1 MISSFRNFAKTK
13 FAGLLVF
20 IMIIPFVFWG
30 MGSMFSSGNTNNIAK
45 INKINISTQD
55 FIDHVNQSNIPQKTI
70 RENLD
75 KNIIEEL
82 LSTLI
87 SSTLLN
93 LEIKDFN
100 ILVSENSLLKM
111 IKDNKNFQDEKGN
124 FERIKYEKFLLENN
138 QSAPGF
144 EMRLKKRELQKKLF
158 EYVGAGTTTPTF
170 LAEKLFKEENR
181 KLELEFFNLD
191 RFYKKKESF
200 TEVEIKNF
208 LDENNEE
215 LKVEYID
222 FNYSIINP
230 LNLIGINEFNQTF
243 FDKIDQIE
251 IDISNNIDLKTIAS
265 NFNIKTNN
273 VINFRYSET
282 KNEIEKKIFESR
294 NIEFD
299 IIENGDE
306 YILYQINNITTKSPD
321 IKDLELKEEILE
333 LMSQKNKFEY
343 NNDILNKIKS
353 KNFDKN
359 EFKKMGENE
368 IESLILNSIKD
379 NKKFEINSIQLLYSL
394 PVNSF
399 TLIADEKQNIY
410 LAYVKG
416 TKDKEIDQNDT
427 DFKQYLSKQNTNN
440 RNDILKT
447 YDLLLNQKYNVVLN
461 QKTIERVKNFFQ

>member
-251 IDISNNIDLKTIAS
+251 VDISNNIDLKTIAS

-299 IIENGDE
+299 LIENGDE
-306 YILYQINNITTKSPD
+306 YILYQINNTTTKSPD

-333 LMSQKNKFEY
+333 LISQKNKFEY

-359 EFKKMGENE
+359 EFNKMGENE

-440 RNDILKT
+440 RNTILKT

-461 QKTIERVKNFFQ
+461 QKTIERVKNFFK

>member
-181 KLELEFFNLD
+181 KLELEFINLD

-251 IDISNNIDLKTIAS
+251 VDISNNIDLKTIAS

-299 IIENGDE
+299 LIENGDE
-306 YILYQINNITTKSPD
+306 YILYQINNTTTKSPD

-333 LMSQKNKFEY
+333 LISQKNKFEY

-359 EFKKMGENE
+359 EFNKMGENE

-440 RNDILKT
+440 RNTILKT

-461 QKTIERVKNFFQ
+461 QKTIERVKNFFK

>member
-158 EYVGAGTTTPTF
+158 EYIGAGTTTPTF

-181 KLELEFFNLD
+181 KLELEFINLD

-251 IDISNNIDLKTIAS
+251 VDISNNIDLKTIAS

-299 IIENGDE
+299 LIENGDE
-306 YILYQINNITTKSPD
+306 YILYQINNTTTKSPD

-333 LMSQKNKFEY
+333 LISQKNKFEY

-440 RNDILKT
+440 RNTILKT

-461 QKTIERVKNFFQ
+461 QKTIERVKNFFK

>member
-13 FAGLLVF
+13 FAGILVF

-100 ILVSENSLLKM
+100 ILVSENSLIKM

-191 RFYKKKESF
+191 GFYKKKESF

-251 IDISNNIDLKTIAS
+251 VDISNNIDLKTIAS

-282 KNEIEKKIFESR
+282 KNEIQKKIFESR

-416 TKDKEIDQNDT
+416 TKDEEIDQNDT

-440 RNDILKT
+440 RNTILKT

-461 QKTIERVKNFFQ
+461 QKTIERVKNFFK

>member
-87 SSTLLN
+87 SSTLLK

-181 KLELEFFNLD
+181 KLELEFINLD

-251 IDISNNIDLKTIAS
+251 VDISNNIDLKTIAS

-299 IIENGDE
+299 LIENGDE
-306 YILYQINNITTKSPD
+306 YILYQINNTTTKSPD

-333 LMSQKNKFEY
+333 LISQKNKFEY

-399 TLIADEKQNIY
+399 TLIADEKQKIY

-440 RNDILKT
+440 RNTILKT

-461 QKTIERVKNFFQ
+461 QKTIERVKNFFK

>member
-200 TEVEIKNF
+200 TEVEIKKF
-208 LDENNEE
+208 LDENKEE

-222 FNYSIINP
+222 FNYSVINP

-299 IIENGDE
+299 LIENGDE
-306 YILYQINNITTKSPD
+306 YILYQINNTTTKSPD

-333 LMSQKNKFEY
+333 LISQKNKFEY

-359 EFKKMGENE
+359 EFNKMGENE

-440 RNDILKT
+440 RNTILKT

-461 QKTIERVKNFFQ
+461 QKTIERVKNFFK